1 MSNSIDTDLN
11 VSPYFDDFD
20 FEKGYNRILFK
31 PSVPV
36 QARELTQIQS
46 ILQKQIEK
54 FGENVFK
61 NGTIVS
67 GCTIN
72 LKGTRFVKV
81 EDRTQAGDVFAI
93 SDHANGYLVYEATA
107 GNANNDLIKEI
118 FTTNQASK
126 HKIQT

>member
-67 GCTIN
+67 GCSIN
-72 LKGTRFVKV
+72 IKGIRYVKV
-81 EDRTQAGDVFAI
+81 EDRNQAGDVFSI
-93 SDHANGYLVYEATA
+93 SDYAIVFIYFFI
-107 GNANNDLIKEI
+107 IKK
-118 FTTNQASK
+118 N
-126 HKIQT
+126 